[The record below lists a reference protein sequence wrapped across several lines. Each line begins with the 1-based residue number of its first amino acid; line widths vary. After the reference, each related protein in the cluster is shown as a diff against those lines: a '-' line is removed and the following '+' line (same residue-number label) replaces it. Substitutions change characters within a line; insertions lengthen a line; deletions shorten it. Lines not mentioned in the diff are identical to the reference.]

1 MSEEKK
7 DEVLRDQINK
17 IAQEIENIEQIAKQ
31 KEEYVKNRLNE
42 EFDNKI
48 GEIESQLQKEQAILD
63 EIVKSIN
70 ELEGNKKE
78 MIPVIKDLEQKY
90 NRLRRDKEKSLNE
103 QLKAIIKEKKT
114 KSKVI
119 NRDIKLLEKEL
130 KAFDQK

>member
-7 DEVLRDQINK
+7 DEELRDQINK
-17 IAQEIENIEQIAKQ
+17 IAQEIENIEQTAKQ

-42 EFDNKI
+42 EFDHKI

-114 KSKVI
+114 KSKDI

-130 KAFDQK
+130 KASYKK

>member
-1 MSEEKK
+1 MSEE
-7 DEVLRDQINK
+7 ELRDQINK
-17 IAQEIENIEQIAKQ
+17 IALEIEDIEQTAKQ
-31 KEEYVKNRLNE
+31 KETYVRNRLNE
-42 EFDNKI
+42 EFDHKI

-90 NRLRRDKEKSLNE
+90 NRLRKDKEKSLNE

-119 NRDIKLLEKEL
+119 DRDIKLLEKEL
-130 KAFDQK
+130 KTSDKK

>member
-7 DEVLRDQINK
+7 DEELRDQINK
-17 IAQEIENIEQIAKQ
+17 IAQEIEKIEQIAKQ

-42 EFDNKI
+42 EFDHKI

-90 NRLRRDKEKSLNE
+90 NRLRRDREKSLNE

-130 KAFDQK
+130 KASDKK

>member
-7 DEVLRDQINK
+7 DEELRDQINK

-42 EFDNKI
+42 EFDHKI

-90 NRLRRDKEKSLNE
+90 NHLRRDKEGSLNE
-103 QLKAIIKEKKT
+103 QLKAIFKEKKT

-130 KAFDQK
+130 KASYKK

>member
-7 DEVLRDQINK
+7 DEELRDQINK

-42 EFDNKI
+42 EFDHKI

-119 NRDIKLLEKEL
+119 NRNIKLLEKEL
-130 KAFDQK
+130 KASDKK

>member
-1 MSEEKK
+1 MSDEE
-7 DEVLRDQINK
+7 LRDQINK
-17 IAQEIENIEQIAKQ
+17 IAQEIENIEQTAKQ
-31 KEEYVKNRLNE
+31 KEEYVNNRLNE
-42 EFDNKI
+42 EFDPKI
-48 GEIESQLQKEQAILD
+48 SEIESQLQKEQAILD

-90 NRLRRDKEKSLNE
+90 NRLRKDKEKSLNE

-130 KAFDQK
+130 KASDKK